1 MFGVIIFWLER
12 SGFDQCLI
20 QESIWQK
27 EFSSIWEE
35 KVGCI
40 LSIVYL
46 KSIKGFEILDVQI
59 ELMANPRKRSK
70 VPN

>member
-1 MFGVIIFWLER
+1 MWLER
-12 SGFDQCLI
+12 SGLDDQDTECLI

-35 KVGCI
+35 SVGCI

-46 KSIKGFEILDVQI
+46 KGNKGFEILDVQI
-59 ELMANPRKRSK
+59 EFMANHRERSK
-70 VPN
+70 VPD

>member
-1 MFGVIIFWLER
+1 MWLER
-12 SGFDQCLI
+12 SGLDQCLI
-20 QESIWQK
+20 QESIQQK

-46 KSIKGFEILDVQI
+46 KGNKGFEVLDVQI
-59 ELMANPRKRSK
+59 EFMANHRERSE